1 MDMTNPQ
8 FIPLPE
14 KTYTIIFFYILFI
27 FTSSQ
32 SQFLLQQEVFGVT
45 SHWILLAL
53 LALSIQESIVLTRDA
68 KELVVAKRHKKW
80 VYILIILNIS

>member
-1 MDMTNPQ
+1 MDMINPQ

-14 KTYTIIFFYILFI
+14 KPYTIIFFSYLRQAN
-27 FTSSQ
+27 SSYNRK
-32 SQFLLQQEVFGVT
+32 SLEST